1 MQHNADKRCNHGDEE
16 SERSSLLRPIGG
28 DDTKV
33 VAHID
38 ANENQSTVSQ
48 GRVLPRVA
56 ANVGATLAIVL
67 MIASW
72 VGSGELVQ
80 GLTVQYPHPFAIC
93 FVTRLS
99 WCALLVGWAAWRT
112 LHYPWVAPSAGDVG
126 CPLGP
131 FKWIFYIKMAAVL
144 SMVGLMSGY
153 TWYIS
158 LDHTP
163 LPSNTAVYQTS
174 PVLVFA
180 ISIPVLGEKVTAVKI
195 GATAASV
202 VGAVLVSM
210 GRGSNGHSNSTAN
223 NSKNGTESTHITRE
237 GFGFAMCAVSTCLYA
252 CFEVAYKRLCTD
264 SKDPVK
270 VANAFRFVG
279 LTGAM
284 VVLSVPL
291 FPILHYTNVEPF
303 DWPTW
308 DVTRCARVCL
318 ALQRSFV
325 LKLILE
331 LLEGKRHAG
340 VDRYSR

>member
-1 MQHNADKRCNHGDEE
+1 MRHCSDDSRHDGEKE
-16 SERSSLLRPIGG
+16 SERSALLRPISGG
-28 DDTKV
+28 DDD
-33 VAHID
+33 AQDIAQID
-38 ANENQSTVSQ
+38 AKAKQSTTLSQ
-48 GRVLPRVA
+48 GRILPRLA

-72 VGSGELVQ
+72 VGTGELVQ
-80 GLTVQYPHPFAIC
+80 GLTVRYPHPFAIC

-99 WCALLVGWAAWRT
+99 WCALLVGWTVWRWFK
-112 LHYPWVAPSAGDVG
+112 YPWAAPSAGEIG
-126 CPLGP
+126 SPLGP
-131 FKWIFYIKMAAVL
+131 FKWMFYIKMAAVL

-180 ISIPVLGEKVTAVKI
+180 ISIPVLGEKVTAVKV
-195 GATAASV
+195 GATVASV

-210 GRGSNGHSNSTAN
+210 GRGNTGHKNSSTAN
-223 NSKNGTESTHITRE
+223 NSNNGAESTHISHE

-264 SKDPVK
+264 SNDPVK
-270 VANAFRFVG
+270 IANAFRFIG
-279 LTGAM
+279 LIGAM

-303 DWPTW
+303 DWPSW

-318 ALQRSFV
+318 PFREACAV
-325 LKLILE
+325 GGI
-331 LLEGKRHAG
+331 
-340 VDRYSR
+340 